1 MKSKIEVYFDK
12 DTFQLKM
19 DALDDSLIMYNE
31 VINCIQAITGSKEFK
46 TLEEINDHIKTQSG
60 FANIALS
67 AGLMEVSDEYDFIV
81 KNIALLKMDILN
93 ITLFDAS
100 IKPEVIEAAREA
112 ATQYLKPELED
123 EFTQMI
129 KVCSELNKLRLPNA
143 AKYLNRSS
151 EGEYSINMLGLQ
163 NSDRF

>member
-1 MKSKIEVYFDK
+1 MKNKIEVHFAK
-12 DTFQLKM
+12 ETFQLKM

-31 VINCIQAITGSKEFK
+31 VTDCIQAITGSREFK

-60 FANIALS
+60 FANIVLS
-67 AGLMEVSDEYDFIV
+67 AGLLEVSEEYDFLV
-81 KNIALLKMDILN
+81 KNYANLRMDLLN

-112 ATQYLKPELED
+112 STQYLKPELEN
-123 EFTQMI
+123 EHAQMI

>member
-12 DTFQLKM
+12 ESFQLKM

-31 VINCIQAITGSKEFK
+31 VINCIQAITGSREYK
-46 TLEEINDHIKTQSG
+46 TVEEVNDHIKTQSG

-67 AGLMEVSDEYDFIV
+67 AGLLEVEDEYNFIV
-81 KNIALLKMDILN
+81 KNHANLKMDLLN
-93 ITLFDAS
+93 ITLFEAS
-100 IKPEVIEAAREA
+100 VKPEVIEAAREA
-112 ATQYLKPELED
+112 ATQYLKPELVD
-123 EFTQMI
+123 EHAQMI